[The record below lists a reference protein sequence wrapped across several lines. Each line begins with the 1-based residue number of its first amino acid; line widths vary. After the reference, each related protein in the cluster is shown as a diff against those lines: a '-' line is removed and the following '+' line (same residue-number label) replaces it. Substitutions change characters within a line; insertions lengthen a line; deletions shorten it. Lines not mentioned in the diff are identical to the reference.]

1 MDTRVIYNLKPGT
14 VASSSAALPQL
25 VWNNRIARWEIV
37 FTGRRPDAAVASWR
51 ASVALDHLAA
61 EEDTLARFDTVTVT
75 EQGLAIPVDVWTVPF
90 GEAVDGKSS
99 GVPMFLA
106 VYGLAED
113 GRTLEYLEIPVLGV
127 PAVDPPSGGGKP
139 AKPRPLG
146 NYYTRSEVDQKLD
159 EIVIEGG
166 GVPGPVGPQ
175 GPQGEKG
182 DKGDKGDTGPAGP
195 QGPQGEK
202 GDKGDKG
209 DPGPQGE
216 PGPAGSGSGD
226 MLKSVYDTDD
236 DGIVDHAATADAV
249 GATTA
254 AQIADAVGKA
264 HTHANKMALDK
275 FAETNGKLTYGGEE
289 ISKDAV
295 KSVNGQIPDGSGAV
309 MLPAATAS
317 AAGLMAAADKV
328 KLDALQQAAT
338 YINIATDFNTY
349 KTAGSYFLKGAV
361 HTNGPLTD
369 SYAGTL
375 VVVTPVELEYIT
387 QYFTQLYT
395 NKTFC
400 RTYSKD
406 NTKWN
411 AWNRVIVDTDMAT
424 TSAAGLMAAAD
435 KAAIAGLTAQGI
447 YPNAAVAAAGSGIDY
462 NLFKTQGTFY
472 IPYHTAVSNGPVS
485 AGSNGVYPGGF
496 LSILQANLSGGTSVQ
511 QIFHQHASNNA
522 YIRSYNGDLDIWTD
536 WQRTVTDT
544 DITAL
549 TTLEANYLNKHAA
562 FDNADMNTVTELGAF
577 WGRFTNNLPVSSN
590 ASPYYAIQNAPYG
603 VQSGVVQIACQ
614 VASNFLFYR
623 YFDMAKT
630 SGTWQRLLTE
640 TDQYSQKVVTL
651 ADFNDYK
658 IPGEYF
664 FYTAAHLNSPDAP
677 NNTAGWLVVE
687 AVSGGEYAKQTYYA
701 LNTRK
706 TYIRTYNNNN
716 HTWLP
721 WHQQLSIA
729 DITESKARPGY
740 FKLPGGTIVQW
751 GAASN
756 ITADGSTQI
765 TFPVAFPN
773 AFLIGNA
780 TAVSGNA
787 SASGVVVS
795 LSATLS
801 TGMILITKNHPGN
814 DKDINVHWIAIGY

>member
-1 MDTRVIYNLKPGT
+1 MDTRVIYNLKTGT
-14 VASSSAALPQL
+14 VASASADLPQL

-37 FTGRRPDAAVASWR
+37 FTGRRPDPAVASWR

-61 EEDTLARFDTVTVT
+61 EEDTLARFDTVTAT
-75 EQGLAIPVDVWTVPF
+75 EQGLTIPVDVWTVPF
-90 GEAVDGKSS
+90 GEAVDGKAS

-127 PAVDPPSGGGKP
+127 PAVDPPAEGGKP

-146 NYYTRSEVDQKLD
+146 NYYTKSEVDQKLD

-264 HTHANKMALDK
+264 HTHANKTALDK
-275 FAETNGKLTYGGEE
+275 FAEADGKLTYGGEE

-309 MLPAATAS
+309 TLPAATA
-317 AAGLMAAADKV
+317 
-328 KLDALQQAAT
+328 
-338 YINIATDFNTY
+338 
-349 KTAGSYFLKGAV
+349 
-361 HTNGPLTD
+361 
-369 SYAGTL
+369 
-375 VVVTPVELEYIT
+375 
-387 QYFTQLYT
+387 
-395 NKTFC
+395 
-400 RTYSKD
+400 
-406 NTKWN
+406 
-411 AWNRVIVDTDMAT
+411 
-424 TSAAGLMAAAD
+424 SAAGLMAAAD
-435 KAAIAGLTAQGI
+435 KAAIAGLTARGI
-447 YPNAAVAAAGSGIDY
+447 YPNALAKSGTIDF
-462 NLFKTQGTFY
+462 NEIIDHGFY
-472 IPYHTAVSNGPVS
+472 FIGGDSPHLN
-485 AGSNGVYPGGF
+485 YPETYK
-496 LSILQANLSGGTSVQ
+496 QSGGTLQVIRTGNYLTQ
-511 QIFHQHASNNA
+511 TFNLVGLNKRFIRNCLNA
-522 YIRSYNGDLDIWTD
+522 LNDSSERTFSDWSRLLTPADIM
-536 WQRTVTDT
+536 
-544 DITAL
+544 AL

-577 WGRFTNNLPVSSN
+577 WGRFTDNLPVSSN

-623 YFDMAKT
+623 YFDMGKA
-630 SGTWQRLLTE
+630 SGTWRRLLTDA
-640 TDQYSQKVVTL
+640 DQHSQIVRTI
-651 ADFNDYK
+651 ADFNDYRT
-658 IPGEYF
+658 PGGYF
-664 FYTAAHLNSPDAP
+664 FYTAAHLNSPDVP
-677 NNTAGWLVVE
+677 SNTAGWLVVE
-687 AVSGGEYAKQTYYA
+687 VVSGGEYAKQTYYA

-801 TGMILITKNHPGN
+801 TGMILITKNHSGN
-814 DKDINVHWIAIGY
+814 SKDINIHWVAIGY

>member
-1 MDTRVIYNLKPGT
+1 MDTRVIYNLKTGT
-14 VASSSAALPQL
+14 VASASADLPQL

-254 AQIADAVGKA
+254 AQVADAVGKA

-317 AAGLMAAADKV
+317 AAGLMAAADK
-328 KLDALQQAAT
+328 
-338 YINIATDFNTY
+338 
-349 KTAGSYFLKGAV
+349 AV
-361 HTNGPLTD
+361 
-369 SYAGTL
+369 
-375 VVVTPVELEYIT
+375 
-387 QYFTQLYT
+387 
-395 NKTFC
+395 
-400 RTYSKD
+400 
-406 NTKWN
+406 
-411 AWNRVIVDTDMAT
+411 
-424 TSAAGLMAAAD
+424 
-435 KAAIAGLTAQGI
+435 IAGLTARGV
-447 YPNAAVAAAGSGIDY
+447 YPNALAKSGTIDF
-462 NLFKTQGTFY
+462 NEIIDHGFY
-472 IPYHTAVSNGPVS
+472 FIGGDSPHLN
-485 AGSNGVYPGGF
+485 YPETYK
-496 LSILQANLSGGTSVQ
+496 QSGGTLQVIRTGNYLTQFFSLVGTNKMF
-511 QIFHQHASNNA
+511 IRNCLNALSNSSE
-522 YIRSYNGDLDIWTD
+522 RTFSD
-536 WQRTVTDT
+536 WSRLLIPA

-549 TTLEANYLNKHAA
+549 TTLEVNYLNKHAA

-706 TYIRTYNNNN
+706 MYIRTYNNNN

-740 FKLPGGTIVQW
+740 FKLPGGMIVQW
-751 GAASN
+751 GAVLN
-756 ITADGSTQI
+756 ITADGTTSATLPI
-765 TFPVAFPN
+765 AFPN
-773 AFLIGNA
+773 SAFVA
-780 TAVSGNA
+780 TATATGSGLIASAAFDGNSKLNVIVKGYPGSGNF
-787 SASGVVVS
+787 
-795 LSATLS
+795 T
-801 TGMILITKNHPGN
+801 IY
-814 DKDINVHWIAIGY
+814 WIAIGR

>member
-1 MDTRVIYNLKPGT
+1 MDTRVIYNLKTGT
-14 VASSSAALPQL
+14 VASASADLPQL

-37 FTGRRPDAAVASWR
+37 FTGRRPDPVVASWR

-61 EEDTLARFDTVTVT
+61 EEDTLARFDTVTAT
-75 EQGLAIPVDVWTVPF
+75 EQGLTIPVDVWTVPF

-127 PAVDPPSGGGKP
+127 PAVDPPAEGGKP

-146 NYYTRSEVDQKLD
+146 NYYTKSEVDQKLD
-159 EIVIEGG
+159 EIVIEGD
-166 GVPGPVGPQ
+166 GVPGPIGPQ

-236 DGIVDHAATADAV
+236 DGIVDHAAAADAV

-309 MLPAATAS
+309 TLPAATAS

-338 YINIATDFNTY
+338 YINIATDFNIY
-349 KTAGSYFLKGAV
+349 KTAGSYFLKGAA

-375 VVVTPVELEYIT
+375 VVVAPAELQYVT

-395 NKTFC
+395 NKTFV
-400 RTYSKD
+400 RTYAQD
-406 NTKWN
+406 NAKWN
-411 AWNRVIVDTDMAT
+411 AWNRVIVDTDIAT
-424 TSAAGLMAAAD
+424 TTMAGLMPAAD
-435 KAAIAGLTAQGI
+435 KAAIAGLTARGI
-447 YPNAAVAAAGSGIDY
+447 YPSALAKAGAVDFNEVIDH
-462 NLFKTQGTFY
+462 GFY
-472 IPYHTAVSNGPVS
+472 FIGGDTPHLN
-485 AGSNGVYPGGF
+485 YPETY
-496 LSILQANLSGGTSVQ
+496 QQTGGTLQV
-511 QIFHQHASNNA
+511 
-522 YIRSYNGDLDIWTD
+522 IRNG
-536 WQRTVTDT
+536 
-544 DITAL
+544 
-549 TTLEANYLNKHAA
+549 NYLTQTLILFDKNKS
-562 FDNADMNTVTELGAF
+562 FNRSCFNANSG
-577 WGRFTNNLPVSSN
+577 SSERTFS
-590 ASPYYAIQNAPYG
+590 A
-603 VQSGVVQIACQ
+603 
-614 VASNFLFYR
+614 
-623 YFDMAKT
+623 
-630 SGTWQRLLTE
+630 WQRLLT
-640 TDQYSQKVVTL
+640 DADWYSQRVTS
-651 ADFNDYK
+651 ASDFNEYK
-658 IPGEYF
+658 TPGGYF

-677 NNTAGWLVVE
+677 NNTAGWLVIE
-687 AVSGGEYAKQTYYA
+687 TVSSGEYVKQTYYA
-701 LNTRK
+701 LNARK

-729 DITESKARPGY
+729 DITEFKDRPGY
-740 FKLPGGTIVQW
+740 FKLPGGIIVQW
-751 GAASN
+751 GAVLDVSE
-756 ITADGSTQI
+756 TK
-765 TFPVAFPN
+765 TFDVTLPLAFPHLGWVSL
-773 AFLIGNA
+773 ASGTSTTVA
-780 TAVSGNA
+780 TAAYFNGANA
-787 SASGVVVS
+787 LKVVTNV
-795 LSATLS
+795 
-801 TGMILITKNHPGN
+801 TGAGSFA
-814 DKDINVHWIAIGY
+814 VYWIAIGY

>member
-1 MDTRVIYNLKPGT
+1 MDTRVIYNLKTGT
-14 VASSSAALPQL
+14 VASASADLPQL

-37 FTGRRPDAAVASWR
+37 FTGRRPDPAVASWR

-127 PAVDPPSGGGKP
+127 PAVDPPAEGGKP

-146 NYYTRSEVDQKLD
+146 NYYTKSEVDQKLD

-264 HTHANKMALDK
+264 HTHANKTALDK
-275 FAETNGKLTYGGEE
+275 FAEADGKLTYGGEE

-309 MLPAATAS
+309 TLPAATAS

-349 KTAGSYFLKGAV
+349 KTAGSYFLKGAA

-375 VVVTPVELEYIT
+375 VVVAPAELQYVT

-395 NKTFC
+395 NKTFV
-400 RTYSKD
+400 RTYAQD
-406 NTKWN
+406 NAKWN
-411 AWNRVIVDTDMAT
+411 AWNRVIVDTDIAT
-424 TSAAGLMAAAD
+424 TSVAGLMPAAD
-435 KAAIAGLTAQGI
+435 KAAITGLTTRGI
-447 YPNAAVAAAGSGIDY
+447 YPNALAKSGTVDFNEVIDH
-462 NLFKTQGTFY
+462 GFY
-472 IPYHTAVSNGPVS
+472 FIGGDTPHLN
-485 AGSNGVYPGGF
+485 YPG
-496 LSILQANLSGGTSVQ
+496 IYQQNGGTLQV
-511 QIFHQHASNNA
+511 
-522 YIRSYNGDLDIWTD
+522 IRIG
-536 WQRTVTDT
+536 
-544 DITAL
+544 
-549 TTLEANYLNKHAA
+549 NYLTQH
-562 FDNADMNTVTELGAF
+562 
-577 WGRFTNNLPVSSN
+577 FTLVGLS
-590 ASPYYAIQNAPYG
+590 
-603 VQSGVVQIACQ
+603 
-614 VASNFLFYR
+614 
-623 YFDMAKT
+623 
-630 SGTWQRLLTE
+630 RLCSH
-640 TDQYSQKVVTL
+640 Y
-651 ADFNDYK
+651 
-658 IPGEYF
+658 
-664 FYTAAHLNSPDAP
+664 
-677 NNTAGWLVVE
+677 
-687 AVSGGEYAKQTYYA
+687 
-701 LNTRK
+701 
-706 TYIRTYNNNN
+706 
-716 HTWLP
+716 
-721 WHQQLSIA
+721 
-729 DITESKARPGY
+729 
-740 FKLPGGTIVQW
+740 
-751 GAASN
+751 
-756 ITADGSTQI
+756 
-765 TFPVAFPN
+765 
-773 AFLIGNA
+773 
-780 TAVSGNA
+780 
-787 SASGVVVS
+787 
-795 LSATLS
+795 
-801 TGMILITKNHPGN
+801 
-814 DKDINVHWIAIGY
+814 

>member
-1 MDTRVIYNLKPGT
+1 MDTRVIYNLKTGT
-14 VASSSAALPQL
+14 VAFASADLPQL

-264 HTHANKMALDK
+264 HTHANKTALDK
-275 FAETNGKLTYGGEE
+275 FAEADGKLTYGGEE

-309 MLPAATAS
+309 TLPAATAS
-317 AAGLMAAADKV
+317 AAGLMAAADK
-328 KLDALQQAAT
+328 AT
-338 YINIATDFNTY
+338 LTGLTARGIYPELYNVADPIDFNQLT
-349 KTAGSYFLKGAV
+349 TQGFYFIGGGADHINYPGTNAKLPGTLTVLRRGNYLTQTFSAVGAV
-361 HTNGPLTD
+361 GTSVWERNMYRTNIGDAFTITD
-369 SYAGTL
+369 WHRLISDADI
-375 VVVTPVELEYIT
+375 VNIT
-387 QYFTQLYT
+387 T
-395 NKTFC
+395 
-400 RTYSKD
+400 
-406 NTKWN
+406 
-411 AWNRVIVDTDMAT
+411 
-424 TSAAGLMAAAD
+424 AGLM
-435 KAAIAGLTAQGI
+435 
-447 YPNAAVAAAGSGIDY
+447 P
-462 NLFKTQGTFY
+462 
-472 IPYHTAVSNGPVS
+472 
-485 AGSNGVYPGGF
+485 
-496 LSILQANLSGGTSVQ
+496 
-511 QIFHQHASNNA
+511 
-522 YIRSYNGDLDIWTD
+522 GDLYRKLINHFTGNPTMPVQDRVDLNTLTENGFYTCGLCTNAPKDNQYFYLMVVRYGTVNVFNWQLACDI
-536 WQRTVTDT
+536 
-544 DITAL
+544 
-549 TTLEANYLNKHAA
+549 
-562 FDNADMNTVTELGAF
+562 NTGIIYS
-577 WGRFTNNLPVSSN
+577 RRSRSN
-590 ASPYYAIQNAPYG
+590 ANE
-603 VQSGVVQIACQ
+603 
-614 VASNFLFYR
+614 
-623 YFDMAKT
+623 
-630 SGTWQRLLTE
+630 GTIWDAWRRLLTD
-640 TDQYSQKVVTL
+640 T
-651 ADFNDYK
+651 
-658 IPGEYF
+658 
-664 FYTAAHLNSPDAP
+664 
-677 NNTAGWLVVE
+677 
-687 AVSGGEYAKQTYYA
+687 
-701 LNTRK
+701 
-706 TYIRTYNNNN
+706 
-716 HTWLP
+716 
-721 WHQQLSIA
+721 

-740 FKLPGGTIVQW
+740 FKLPGGMIVQW
-751 GAASN
+751 GAVLN
-756 ITADGSTQI
+756 ITADGTTSATLPI
-765 TFPVAFPN
+765 AFPN
-773 AFLIGNA
+773 SAFVA
-780 TAVSGNA
+780 TATATGSGLIASAAFDGNSKLNVIVKGYPGSGNF
-787 SASGVVVS
+787 
-795 LSATLS
+795 T
-801 TGMILITKNHPGN
+801 IY
-814 DKDINVHWIAIGY
+814 WIAIGR

>member
-1 MDTRVIYNLKPGT
+1 MDTRVIYNLKTGT
-14 VASSSAALPQL
+14 VASASADLPQL

-37 FTGRRPDAAVASWR
+37 FTGRRPDPAVASWR

-61 EEDTLARFDTVTVT
+61 EEDTLARFDTVTAT
-75 EQGLAIPVDVWTVPF
+75 EQGLTIPVDVWTVPF

-127 PAVDPPSGGGKP
+127 PAVDPPAEGGKP

-146 NYYTRSEVDQKLD
+146 NYYTKSEVDQKLD

-264 HTHANKMALDK
+264 HTHANKTALDK
-275 FAETNGKLTYGGEE
+275 FAEADGKLTYGGEE

-309 MLPAATAS
+309 TLPAATAS
-317 AAGLMAAADKV
+317 AAGLMAAADK
-328 KLDALQQAAT
+328 
-338 YINIATDFNTY
+338 
-349 KTAGSYFLKGAV
+349 AV
-361 HTNGPLTD
+361 
-369 SYAGTL
+369 
-375 VVVTPVELEYIT
+375 
-387 QYFTQLYT
+387 
-395 NKTFC
+395 
-400 RTYSKD
+400 
-406 NTKWN
+406 
-411 AWNRVIVDTDMAT
+411 
-424 TSAAGLMAAAD
+424 
-435 KAAIAGLTAQGI
+435 IAGLTARGV
-447 YPNAAVAAAGSGIDY
+447 YPNALAKSGTIDF
-462 NLFKTQGTFY
+462 NEIIDHGFY
-472 IPYHTAVSNGPVS
+472 FIGGDSPHLN
-485 AGSNGVYPGGF
+485 YPETYK
-496 LSILQANLSGGTSVQ
+496 QSGGTLQVIRTGNYLTQFFSLVGTNKMF
-511 QIFHQHASNNA
+511 IRNCLNALSNSSE
-522 YIRSYNGDLDIWTD
+522 RTFSD
-536 WQRTVTDT
+536 WSRLLIPA

-549 TTLEANYLNKHAA
+549 TTLEVNYLNKHAA

-706 TYIRTYNNNN
+706 MYIRTYNNNN

-740 FKLPGGTIVQW
+740 FKLPGGMIVQW
-751 GAASN
+751 GAVLN
-756 ITADGSTQI
+756 ITADGTTSATLPI
-765 TFPVAFPN
+765 AFPN
-773 AFLIGNA
+773 SAFVA
-780 TAVSGNA
+780 TATATGSGLIASAAFDGNSKLNVIVKGYPGSGNF
-787 SASGVVVS
+787 
-795 LSATLS
+795 T
-801 TGMILITKNHPGN
+801 IY
-814 DKDINVHWIAIGY
+814 WIAIGR

>member
-1 MDTRVIYNLKPGT
+1 MDTRVIYNLKTGT
-14 VASSSAALPQL
+14 VAFASADLPQL

-166 GVPGPVGPQ
+166 GIPGPAGPQ

-249 GATTA
+249 GVTTA
-254 AQIADAVGKA
+254 AQVADAVSKA

-309 MLPAATAS
+309 TLPAATAS
-317 AAGLMAAADKV
+317 AAGLM
-328 KLDALQQAAT
+328 T
-338 YINIATDFNTY
+338 
-349 KTAGSYFLKGAV
+349 
-361 HTNGPLTD
+361 
-369 SYAGTL
+369 
-375 VVVTPVELEYIT
+375 
-387 QYFTQLYT
+387 
-395 NKTFC
+395 
-400 RTYSKD
+400 
-406 NTKWN
+406 
-411 AWNRVIVDTDMAT
+411 
-424 TSAAGLMAAAD
+424 AAD
-435 KAAIAGLTAQGI
+435 KATLTGLTARGI
-447 YPNAAVAAAGSGIDY
+447 YPELYNVADPIDF
-462 NLFKTQGTFY
+462 NQLTTQGFY
-472 IPYHTAVSNGPVS
+472 FIGGGADHIN
-485 AGSNGVYPGGF
+485 YPGTNAKLPGTLTVLRRGNYLTQTF
-496 LSILQANLSGGTSVQ
+496 SAVGAVGTSVWERNMYRTN
-511 QIFHQHASNNA
+511 IGDAFTITDWHRLISDADIVNITTA
-522 YIRSYNGDLDIWTD
+522 GLMPGDLYRKLINHFTGNPTMPVQDRVDLNTLTENGFYTCGLCTNAPKDNQYFYLMVVRYGTVNVFNWQLACDI
-536 WQRTVTDT
+536 
-544 DITAL
+544 
-549 TTLEANYLNKHAA
+549 
-562 FDNADMNTVTELGAF
+562 NTGIIYS
-577 WGRFTNNLPVSSN
+577 RRSRSN
-590 ASPYYAIQNAPYG
+590 ANE
-603 VQSGVVQIACQ
+603 
-614 VASNFLFYR
+614 
-623 YFDMAKT
+623 
-630 SGTWQRLLTE
+630 GTIWDAWRRLLTD
-640 TDQYSQKVVTL
+640 T
-651 ADFNDYK
+651 
-658 IPGEYF
+658 
-664 FYTAAHLNSPDAP
+664 
-677 NNTAGWLVVE
+677 
-687 AVSGGEYAKQTYYA
+687 
-701 LNTRK
+701 
-706 TYIRTYNNNN
+706 
-716 HTWLP
+716 
-721 WHQQLSIA
+721 

-740 FKLPGGTIVQW
+740 FKLPGGMIVQW
-751 GAASN
+751 GAVLN
-756 ITADGSTQI
+756 ITADGTTSATLPI
-765 TFPVAFPN
+765 AFPN
-773 AFLIGNA
+773 SAFVA
-780 TAVSGNA
+780 TATATGSGLIASAAFDGNSKLNVIVKGYPGSGNF
-787 SASGVVVS
+787 
-795 LSATLS
+795 T
-801 TGMILITKNHPGN
+801 IY
-814 DKDINVHWIAIGY
+814 WIAIGR

>member
-1 MDTRVIYNLKPGT
+1 MDTRVIYNLKTGT
-14 VASSSAALPQL
+14 VASASADLPQL

-37 FTGRRPDAAVASWR
+37 FTGRRPDPAVASWR

-61 EEDTLARFDTVTVT
+61 EEDTLARFDTVTAT
-75 EQGLAIPVDVWTVPF
+75 EQGLTIPVDVWTVPF

-127 PAVDPPSGGGKP
+127 PAVDPPAEGGKP

-146 NYYTRSEVDQKLD
+146 NYYTKSEVDQKLD

-264 HTHANKMALDK
+264 HTHANKTALDK
-275 FAETNGKLTYGGEE
+275 FAEADGKLTYGGEE

-309 MLPAATAS
+309 TLPAATA
-317 AAGLMAAADKV
+317 
-328 KLDALQQAAT
+328 
-338 YINIATDFNTY
+338 
-349 KTAGSYFLKGAV
+349 
-361 HTNGPLTD
+361 
-369 SYAGTL
+369 
-375 VVVTPVELEYIT
+375 
-387 QYFTQLYT
+387 
-395 NKTFC
+395 
-400 RTYSKD
+400 
-406 NTKWN
+406 
-411 AWNRVIVDTDMAT
+411 
-424 TSAAGLMAAAD
+424 SAAGLMAAAD
-435 KAAIAGLTAQGI
+435 KAAIAGLTARGI
-447 YPNAAVAAAGSGIDY
+447 YPNALAKSGTIDF
-462 NLFKTQGTFY
+462 NEIIDHGFY
-472 IPYHTAVSNGPVS
+472 FIGGDSPHLN
-485 AGSNGVYPGGF
+485 YPETYK
-496 LSILQANLSGGTSVQ
+496 QSGGTLQVIRTGNYLTQ
-511 QIFHQHASNNA
+511 TFNLVGLNKRFIRNCLNA
-522 YIRSYNGDLDIWTD
+522 LNDSSERTFSD
-536 WQRTVTDT
+536 WSRLLTPA

-577 WGRFTNNLPVSSN
+577 WGRFTDNLPVSSN

-623 YFDMAKT
+623 YFDMGKA
-630 SGTWQRLLTE
+630 SGTWRRLLTDA
-640 TDQYSQKVVTL
+640 DQHSQSVRTI
-651 ADFNDYK
+651 ADFNDYRT
-658 IPGEYF
+658 PGGYF

>member
-1 MDTRVIYNLKPGT
+1 MDTRVIYNLKTGT
-14 VASSSAALPQL
+14 VASASADLPQL

-37 FTGRRPDAAVASWR
+37 FTGRRPDPVVASWR

-61 EEDTLARFDTVTVT
+61 EEDTLARFDTVTAT

-127 PAVDPPSGGGKP
+127 PAVDPPAEGGKP

-166 GVPGPVGPQ
+166 GIPGPIGPQ

-236 DGIVDHAATADAV
+236 NGIVDHAATADAV

-254 AQIADAVGKA
+254 AQVADAVGKA
-264 HTHANKMALDK
+264 HTHANKTALDK
-275 FAETNGKLTYGGEE
+275 FAEADGKLTYGGEE

-295 KSVNGQIPDGSGAV
+295 KSVNGQIPDDSGAV

-317 AAGLMAAADKV
+317 AAGLMTAADKV
-328 KLDALQQAAT
+328 KLDAVQQAAT
-338 YINIATDFNTY
+338 YINTATDFNTY
-349 KTAGSYFLKGAV
+349 KTAGSYFLKGAA

-375 VVVTPVELEYIT
+375 VVVAPTELQYAT

-435 KAAIAGLTAQGI
+435 KVTLAGLTARGI
-447 YPNAAVAAAGSGIDY
+447 YPVA
-462 NLFKTQGTFY
+462 L
-472 IPYHTAVSNGPVS
+472 
-485 AGSNGVYPGGF
+485 
-496 LSILQANLSGGTSVQ
+496 
-511 QIFHQHASNNA
+511 
-522 YIRSYNGDLDIWTD
+522 
-536 WQRTVTDT
+536 
-544 DITAL
+544 
-549 TTLEANYLNKHAA
+549 
-562 FDNADMNTVTELGAF
+562 
-577 WGRFTNNLPVSSN
+577 
-590 ASPYYAIQNAPYG
+590 
-603 VQSGVVQIACQ
+603 
-614 VASNFLFYR
+614 
-623 YFDMAKT
+623 AK
-630 SGTWQRLLTE
+630 SGTI
-640 TDQYSQKVVTL
+640 
-651 ADFNDYK
+651 DFNEVIDH
-658 IPGEYF
+658 GFYF
-664 FYTAAHLNSPDAP
+664 IGGDAAHLNYP
-677 NNTAGWLVVE
+677 E
-687 AVSGGEYAKQTYYA
+687 IYQQSGGTLQVIRNGNYLTQMFILFGTFKMFTRTC
-701 LNTRK
+701 LNAQSDSSE
-706 TYIRTYNNNN
+706 RTFSAWRRLL
-716 HTWLP
+716 TD
-721 WHQQLSIA
+721 A
-729 DITESKARPGY
+729 EITESKARPGY

-751 GAASN
+751 GVVSN
-756 ITADGSTQI
+756 ITVDGTTSVV
-765 TFPVAFPN
+765 FPIAFPN
-773 AFLIGNA
+773 TGFANFA
-780 TAVSGNA
+780 TAVSGTA

-795 LSATLS
+795 T
-801 TGMILITKNHPGN
+801 TGASVTGFTLITKNHPGG
-814 DKDINVHWIAIGY
+814 DKDINVHWLAIGY

>member
-1 MDTRVIYNLKPGT
+1 MDTRVIYNLKTGT
-14 VASSSAALPQL
+14 VASASADLPQL

-37 FTGRRPDAAVASWR
+37 FTGRRPDPAVASWR

-61 EEDTLARFDTVTVT
+61 EEDTLARFDTVTAT
-75 EQGLAIPVDVWTVPF
+75 EQGLTIPVDVWTVPF

-127 PAVDPPSGGGKP
+127 PAVDPPAEGGKP

-146 NYYTRSEVDQKLD
+146 NYYTKSEVDQKLD

-264 HTHANKMALDK
+264 HTHANKTALDK
-275 FAETNGKLTYGGEE
+275 FAEADGKLTYGGEE

-309 MLPAATAS
+309 TLPAATAS
-317 AAGLMAAADKV
+317 AAGLMAAADK
-328 KLDALQQAAT
+328 
-338 YINIATDFNTY
+338 
-349 KTAGSYFLKGAV
+349 AV
-361 HTNGPLTD
+361 
-369 SYAGTL
+369 
-375 VVVTPVELEYIT
+375 
-387 QYFTQLYT
+387 
-395 NKTFC
+395 
-400 RTYSKD
+400 
-406 NTKWN
+406 
-411 AWNRVIVDTDMAT
+411 
-424 TSAAGLMAAAD
+424 
-435 KAAIAGLTAQGI
+435 IAGLTARGV
-447 YPNAAVAAAGSGIDY
+447 YPNALAKSGTIDF
-462 NLFKTQGTFY
+462 NEIIDHGFY
-472 IPYHTAVSNGPVS
+472 FIGGDSPHLN
-485 AGSNGVYPGGF
+485 YPETYK
-496 LSILQANLSGGTSVQ
+496 QSGGTLQVIRTGNYLTQFFSLVGTNKMF
-511 QIFHQHASNNA
+511 IRNCLNALSNSSE
-522 YIRSYNGDLDIWTD
+522 RTFSD
-536 WQRTVTDT
+536 WSRLLIPA

-549 TTLEANYLNKHAA
+549 TTLEVNYLNKHAA

>member
-1 MDTRVIYNLKPGT
+1 MDTRVIYNLKTGT
-14 VASSSAALPQL
+14 VASASADLPQL

-166 GVPGPVGPQ
+166 GIPGPAGPQ

-254 AQIADAVGKA
+254 AQVADAVGKA

-275 FAETNGKLTYGGEE
+275 FAEADGKLTYGGEE

-309 MLPAATAS
+309 TLPAATAS

-349 KTAGSYFLKGAV
+349 KTAGSYFLKGAA

-375 VVVTPVELEYIT
+375 VVVAPAELQYVT

-395 NKTFC
+395 NKTFV
-400 RTYSKD
+400 RTYAQD
-406 NTKWN
+406 NAKWN
-411 AWNRVIVDTDMAT
+411 AWNRVIVDTDIAT
-424 TSAAGLMAAAD
+424 TTMAGLMPAAD
-435 KAAIAGLTAQGI
+435 KAAIAGLTARGI
-447 YPNAAVAAAGSGIDY
+447 YPSALAKAGAVDFNEVIDH
-462 NLFKTQGTFY
+462 GFY
-472 IPYHTAVSNGPVS
+472 FIGGDTPHLN
-485 AGSNGVYPGGF
+485 YPETY
-496 LSILQANLSGGTSVQ
+496 QQTGGTLQV
-511 QIFHQHASNNA
+511 
-522 YIRSYNGDLDIWTD
+522 IRNG
-536 WQRTVTDT
+536 
-544 DITAL
+544 
-549 TTLEANYLNKHAA
+549 NYLTQTLILFDKNKS
-562 FDNADMNTVTELGAF
+562 FNRSCFNANSG
-577 WGRFTNNLPVSSN
+577 SSERTFS
-590 ASPYYAIQNAPYG
+590 A
-603 VQSGVVQIACQ
+603 
-614 VASNFLFYR
+614 
-623 YFDMAKT
+623 
-630 SGTWQRLLTE
+630 WQRLLT
-640 TDQYSQKVVTL
+640 DADWYSQRVTS
-651 ADFNDYK
+651 ASDFNEYK
-658 IPGEYF
+658 TPGGYF

-677 NNTAGWLVVE
+677 NNTAGWLVIE
-687 AVSGGEYAKQTYYA
+687 TVSSGEYVKQTYYA
-701 LNTRK
+701 LNARK

-729 DITESKARPGY
+729 DITEFKDRPGY
-740 FKLPGGTIVQW
+740 FKLPGGIIVQW
-751 GAASN
+751 GAVLDVSE
-756 ITADGSTQI
+756 TK
-765 TFPVAFPN
+765 TFDVTLPLAFPHLGWVSL
-773 AFLIGNA
+773 ASGTSTTVA
-780 TAVSGNA
+780 TAAYFNGANA
-787 SASGVVVS
+787 LKVVTNV
-795 LSATLS
+795 
-801 TGMILITKNHPGN
+801 TGAGSFA
-814 DKDINVHWIAIGY
+814 VYWIAIGY